1 MLEAELAKKITLK
14 ASVVLLLVVGSGI
27 LLLMLGSGTIPAEN
41 RDFFNFAL
49 GAWVSW
55 AGMAVKRVLDGTDS
69 SDQKNDTI
77 SALTDAVATAQTLPA
92 AEIKK

>member
-1 MLEAELAKKITLK
+1 MLSQINLK
-14 ASVVLLLVVGSGI
+14 GAVVLLLLVGSGV
-27 LLLMLGSGTIPAEN
+27 LLLMLGSGVIPPEN

-69 SDQKNDTI
+69 SDSKNDTI
-77 SALTDAVATAQTLPA
+77 ATLSSAVVTAQQLPA
-92 AEIKK
+92 PEQVSGS